1 MNLSL
6 WLRRVVS
13 RLIGKLQLYETYPL
27 ETFKTLSEPI
37 IKELQKVPRM
47 EIDRVYSCIG
57 DGNEF
62 YYTQSARKRLGG
74 HVHLVVS
81 WRLQDD
87 GWTPYPVVSVSKY
100 IRFNTDIR
108 EGVGVISLDSIYPM
122 GIPNLVKIIEQ
133 IENHTEELYHVQ

>member
-1 MNLSL
+1 MNFSL
-6 WLRRVVS
+6 WLRRAIS
-13 RLIGKLQLYETYPL
+13 RLIGKLQVYETYPL
-27 ETFKTLSEPI
+27 ETFNALSVPI
-37 IKELQKVPRM
+37 IAELQKVPRM
-47 EIDRVYSCIG
+47 EIDKVYSCVG

-62 YYTQSARKRLGG
+62 YYVQNARKRLGG

-87 GWTPYPVVSVSKY
+87 GWTPYPVISVSKY
-100 IRFNTDIR
+100 IRFNPDMR

-133 IENHTEELYHVQ
+133 IENHSEELYRIQ